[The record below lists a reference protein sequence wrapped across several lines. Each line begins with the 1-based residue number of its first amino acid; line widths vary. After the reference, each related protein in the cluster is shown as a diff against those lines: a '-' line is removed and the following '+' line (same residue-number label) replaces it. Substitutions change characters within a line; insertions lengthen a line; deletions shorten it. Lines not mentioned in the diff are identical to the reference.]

1 MYFCAGDGVGDTET
15 LDDWIVCAKT
25 ALEAQIVATIDNI
38 KILFL
43 ILNWLKLKRN
53 AHAAMTRD
61 ATNRTTANPRLRIE
75 LVRRDAAER
84 EREGSAV
91 KSIQRM
97 CARQAVPY
105 RETMAP
111 AGCANQR

>member
-1 MYFCAGDGVGDTET
+1 MYFCAGDGMGDTET

-61 ATNRTTANPRLRIE
+61 ATNRTTANPRLRIA

-84 EREGSAV
+84 ARACSQ
-91 KSIQRM
+91 SIQRM
-97 CARQAVPY
+97 KFSRVARCRAKVA
-105 RETMAP
+105 R
-111 AGCANQR
+111 N